1 MKELNLEFKTSVNKN
16 KTLRLRQVNESLTPE
31 VVKAAMIKIADA
43 NLFEK
48 TTSNSTK
55 HQSQPSTLNEL
66 KHQFFQINKRLHQSG
81 IS

>member
-48 TTSNSTK
+48 DDVQLYKIPVAAKYVERIETPIFSNK
-55 HQSQPSTLNEL
+55 
-66 KHQFFQINKRLHQSG
+66 
-81 IS
+81 

>member
-31 VVKAAMIKIADA
+31 VVKATMIKIADA

-48 TTSNSTK
+48 DDIQLYKTPVATK
-55 HQSQPSTLNEL
+55 YVERIETPIFSD
-66 KHQFFQINKRLHQSG
+66 K
-81 IS
+81 